1 MTHYHLGVVYAKI
14 GKLEE
19 AVKEFNHEL
28 DKDLR
33 DAASLH
39 HLEELFK
46 KIRKQDMLQKEFK

>member
-1 MTHYHLGVVYAKI
+1 VVYAKI